1 MNSPYLHRQQPCSGI
16 WLGGVGVEGWVLTR
30 CQCRRGRTGVDGRFD
45 GLGGQAAA
53 VRLGSGPG
61 DQSAVLQAAQD
72 SVQGLVAGGD
82 AAGEFGVGQSGAPAD
97 QFQARIL
104 WRGEFGGRSTAS
116 IAARRAA
123 AAFLRV

>member
-1 MNSPYLHRQQPCSGI
+1 LFDAADGGAGGFQPSATG
-16 WLGGVGVEGWVLTR
+16 
-30 CQCRRGRTGVDGRFD
+30 CRKF
-45 GLGGQAAA
+45 GGQAAA
-53 VRLGSGPG
+53 VCRGSGPG

-72 SVQGLVAGGD
+72 PVQGLAAGDD